1 MLLLLIMMIIIMMM
15 IVIVFCS
22 IGYYL
27 ATLEAA
33 TQHILDLAEQYRTVA
48 SVDQM
53 FDNGQDIYDDEE
65 LVD

>member
-1 MLLLLIMMIIIMMM
+1 M
-15 IVIVFCS
+15 
-22 IGYYL
+22 

-33 TQHILDLAEQYRTVA
+33 TQHILDLAEQYETLA

-53 FDNGQDIYDDEE
+53 FDNGQDIYDDDE